1 MKISLTITDLTE
13 AEALSIVSSLNPGAT
28 PAVKTEG
35 PAATREAMIAKILAP
50 APVAPP
56 VPAPVAPPV
65 PAPVTP
71 PVPAP
76 VAPPVPAP
84 VAPPVPAPVAPPVP
98 APVIQVLKQTDIVK
112 ALTKFNQK
120 HGVEEG
126 KSRLKE
132 FFDAHGIPYSNT
144 PRAMDIKDEYFSS
157 FLQWFVV

>member
-35 PAATREAMIAKILAP
+35 PAATREAMIAKILA
-50 APVAPP
+50 
-56 VPAPVAPPV
+56 
-65 PAPVTP
+65 
-71 PVPAP
+71 PAP